1 MTSPNKI
8 KPRIKI
14 YSNIMKNLLLIL
26 LLCLSVDVVAQ
37 TVYKNRKQELRIER
51 VIENSVGTYEV
62 YFHASYLVVG
72 NKAMMGLF
80 IEELLDAIGT
90 EKTVNTYV
98 GNTAVRYVPFED
110 EVEVF
115 ARTSSFKLSKKQIIK
130 LKEKLL

>member
-1 MTSPNKI
+1 
-8 KPRIKI
+8 
-14 YSNIMKNLLLIL
+14 MKNLLLIL
-26 LLCLSVDVVAQ
+26 LLGLCTDLSAQ
-37 TVYKNRKQELRIER
+37 TVLKDRKQELRIER

-80 IEELLDAIGT
+80 IEELLDAIST

-115 ARTSSFKLSKKQIIK
+115 AKTSSFKLTRKQIVK
-130 LKEKLL
+130 LKSKL

>member
-1 MTSPNKI
+1 
-8 KPRIKI
+8 
-14 YSNIMKNLLLIL
+14 MKNLLLIL
-26 LLCLSVDVVAQ
+26 LLCLSVDIVAQ

-72 NKAMMGLF
+72 NKAMMDLF
-80 IEELLDAIGT
+80 VEELLGT
-90 EKTVNTYV
+90 ISTGKTVNTYV

-115 ARTSSFKLSKKQIIK
+115 AKTSSFKLSKKQIVKIK
-130 LKEKLL
+130 KKLI